1 MIDRSEKPDRGSDEE
16 REGAFR
22 CGSIAII
29 GRPNVGKSTLLNAL
43 VGARVSITSRKPQT
57 TRHRIRGILST
68 PQAQFVFVDTPG
80 YQMEHRNALNQFMNR
95 GVGQAIGEVD
105 CALLLV
111 EAGRFL
117 EADRRLLNL
126 VPASVPL
133 LLVVNKID
141 RTPRERLLPFL
152 QETVRQAPFAEI
164 VPVSAERRRGLK
176 ELLRTV
182 RKYLPEQA
190 PMFGEDEIT
199 DRDERFLAAELIRE
213 KLFRLMGDEIPYGSS
228 VVIEKFEADPRLR
241 RIHAAIVVDKEGH
254 KPIVIGAGGEKLK
267 RMATEA
273 RMDMQRLFGGK
284 VHLEV
289 WVKVRGGWTDDTRS
303 LKNLGYE

>member
-16 REGAFR
+16 REDAFR

-117 EADRRLLNL
+117 EADRRLLKL

>member
-1 MIDRSEKPDRGSDEE
+1 MNHPNEGRSRE
-16 REGAFR
+16 RDGAFR

-57 TRHRIRGILST
+57 TRHRIRGILT
-68 PQAQFVFVDTPG
+68 TAETQFVFVDTPG
-80 YQMEHRNALNQFMNR
+80 YQVEHRRALNRLMNR

-105 CALLLV
+105 CVLLLV

-117 EADRRLLNL
+117 EADRRLLKL
-126 VPASVPL
+126 VPANVSL

-141 RTPRERLLPFL
+141 RTAREKLLPFL
-152 QETVRQAPFAEI
+152 REAAAQAPFAEI
-164 VPVSAERRRGLK
+164 VPVSAERRRGLE
-176 ELLRTV
+176 ELLRTI
-182 RKYLPEQA
+182 RTFLPEQA
-190 PMFGEDEIT
+190 PMFAEDEVT

-213 KLFRLMGDEIPYGSS
+213 KLFRLMGDEVPYGCS
-228 VVIEKFEADPRLR
+228 VVIEKFEEDPSLR

-254 KPIVIGAGGEKLK
+254 KPIVIGAGGDKLK
-267 RMATEA
+267 RIATEA

-289 WVKVRGGWTDDTRS
+289 WVKVRGGWTDDTRA
-303 LKNLGYE
+303 LRNLGYE